1 MLRFPKRFRRTLR
14 SLFACGSTQEP
25 EMLRFPKRFRR
36 TLRSRLACGNTQ
48 EPEML
53 RFSKR
58 FRRTLRSRFACG
70 STQEPFDHTG
80 TGPAVS
86 LQICTVLK
94 NMPRHHQLYSPQS
107 GITRQVIQHNSPRY
121 PERSTSHPAQLS
133 PLSGMTLHV
142 ILNLFQNSLP
152 FRPSSGADSVPT
164 FAIGGQACLH
174 QKTLHNITACPAPL
188 LKAPLGG
195 HSLITCRCNE

>member
-1 MLRFPKRFRRTLR
+1 M
-14 SLFACGSTQEP
+14 
-25 EMLRFPKRFRR
+25 
-36 TLRSRLACGNTQ
+36 
-48 EPEML
+48 
-53 RFSKR
+53 
-58 FRRTLRSRFACG
+58 RSRFACG
-70 STQEPFDHTG
+70 STQEPFDHTR

-107 GITRQVIQHNSPRY
+107 GITRQVIQQLSPLSGITRQVIQHNYPRY

-195 HSLITCRCNE
+195 HSLITCRYNE